1 MQDSSGALYIREE
14 SALRPPGT
22 QRRPPTWAAN
32 TPQLCSGKSVE
43 RVSRGE
49 ALGKREAAPEE
60 NRGSHRV
67 QCIFSRTDSHSA
79 RPALTVCGG
88 SLTVGS
94 AGKGL
99 NTEEAADSKA
109 GICNH
114 WWTNQTQG

>member
-1 MQDSSGALYIREE
+1 MQDSSGAPYIREE

-32 TPQLCSGKSVE
+32 APRLCSGKSVE

-60 NRGSHRV
+60 HRGSHRA

-79 RPALTVCGG
+79 RTALTMLRGEPDSGVGWKGTKNRG
-88 SLTVGS
+88 SS
-94 AGKGL
+94 R
-99 NTEEAADSKA
+99 
-109 GICNH
+109 
-114 WWTNQTQG
+114 QQGRRL